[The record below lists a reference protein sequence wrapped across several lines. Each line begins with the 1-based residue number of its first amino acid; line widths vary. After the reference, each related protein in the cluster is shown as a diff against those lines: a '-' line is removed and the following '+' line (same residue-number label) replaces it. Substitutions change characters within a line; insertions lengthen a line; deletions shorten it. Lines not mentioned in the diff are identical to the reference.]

1 MEFKEQ
7 TAFEQ
12 FVNERF
18 YNRLIVGG
26 GTAADAATSS
36 SSASSSS
43 ASAGAGA
50 DPAADVQL
58 KISYAGMLRVGI
70 DFHINPPRGR
80 HPCEDAIVI
89 QPLANNAGLVMVVC
103 DGHFPESG
111 KKPFDNCTARAGR
124 WFGTRMAERM
134 RVLMDGVLADAPD
147 AVRCVTCGGR
157 DLVLLSHAH

>member
-26 GTAADAATSS
+26 GAPPSPA
-36 SSASSSS
+36 ASSLKGPSPV
-43 ASAGAGA
+43 A
-50 DPAADVQL
+50 DSAADVQL

-80 HPCEDAIVI
+80 HPCEDAVVI
-89 QPLANNAGLVMVVC
+89 QPLANNAGLVMVIC

-124 WFGTRMAERM
+124 WFSTRMAERIKA
-134 RVLMDGVLADAPD
+134 LMDGVLADAPD
-147 AVRCVTCGGR
+147 AVRFCILR
-157 DLVLLSHAH
+157 LFSDLILYT